1 MTEWYDETL
10 YRDIAQ
16 RFAIDKVVFRERTE
30 HQDLVI
36 FENPVMG
43 RILALDGVI
52 QTTEGDEFIY
62 HEMLTHVPILAHGR
76 ARRVLI
82 VGGGDG
88 GMAREALKHRGVE
101 RVTMVEIDRGV
112 VDLCAAYIPSIG
124 AAAFKNKKLDLRIAD
139 GALFVKTCADKFDVI
154 IIDSTDPQGPGAAL
168 FTRAFYADCKRCLN
182 RGGILVT
189 QNGVP
194 FFQPDEL
201 ANTAKRLKS
210 LFIDTA
216 FYLAAVPTY
225 YGGFMAFGWGSD
237 STAPRRAGARIIA
250 KRFKASGIKTRY
262 YTPALHAGC
271 FALPRF
277 IKDLMG
283 RSPSRPSAGRR
294 R

>member
-10 YRDIAQ
+10 YKEVAQ
-16 RFAIDKVVFRERTE
+16 RFAIDRIVFRERTE

-52 QTTEGDEFIY
+52 QTAEGDEFIY

-88 GMAREALKHRGVE
+88 GMAREALKHRAVE

-112 VDLCAAYIPSIG
+112 VDLCAKYIPSIG
-124 AAAFKNKKLDLRIAD
+124 AAAFKNRKLDLQIAD
-139 GALFVKTCADKFDVI
+139 GAAFVKTCRDKFDVI
-154 IIDSTDPQGPGAAL
+154 IVDSTDPQGPGAVL
-168 FTRAFYADCKRCLN
+168 FTRGFYADCRRRLAK
-182 RGGILVT
+182 GGILVT

-201 ANTAKRLKS
+201 AGTAKRLKG
-210 LFIDTA
+210 LFKDTA
-216 FYLAAVPTY
+216 FYLAAVPSY

-237 STAPRRAGARIIA
+237 SAAPRKAGAAAIA
-250 KRFKASGIKTRY
+250 RRFKASGIATRY
-262 YTPALHAGC
+262 YTPALHVGS

-277 IKDLMG
+277 IQDLMD
-283 RSPSRPSAGRR
+283 
-294 R
+294 

>member
-1 MTEWYDETL
+1 VTEWFNETL
-10 YRDIAQ
+10 YQEVAQ
-16 RFAIDKVVFRERTE
+16 RFAIARIIFRERTE

-62 HEMLTHVPILAHGR
+62 HEMLTHVPILAHG
-76 ARRVLI
+76 AVKRVLI

-88 GMAREALKHRGVE
+88 GMAREALKHPQVE

-112 VDLCAAYIPSIG
+112 VDLCIAHLPSIG
-124 AAAFKNKKLDLRIAD
+124 AATFKNPRLDLVIAD
-139 GALFVKTCADKFDVI
+139 GAAFVKTCADRFDVV
-154 IIDSTDPQGPGAAL
+154 IIDSTDPQGPGAVL
-168 FTRAFYADCKRCLN
+168 FTREFYADCKRCLAP
-182 RGGILVT
+182 GGILVT

-201 ANTAKRLKS
+201 RNTAERLKS
-210 LFIDTA
+210 LFADTA
-216 FYLAAVPTY
+216 FYVAAVPTY

-237 STAPRRAGARIIA
+237 STAPRRVAADAVARRYKAAG
-250 KRFKASGIKTRY
+250 FDTRY
-262 YTPALHAGC
+262 YTPELHVGC

-277 IKDLMG
+277 MQKLM
-283 RSPSRPSAGRR
+283 PA
-294 R
+294 